1 MALTP
6 EMQAQVDM
14 QAAIEA
20 NRAATQAAQEAA
32 RAKLEA
38 VRMAKEILVENRRTK
53 PAAEASDITAAAVT
67 TMADELAS
75 YING

>member
-14 QAAIEA
+14 QAAIDA
-20 NRAATQAAQEAA
+20 NRASTQAAQEAA

-67 TMADELAS
+67 TMADELVS

>member
-38 VRMAKEILVENRRTK
+38 VRMAKDILIENRRTK

>member
-14 QAAIEA
+14 QTAIEN
-20 NRAATQAAQEAA
+20 NRAANQAAQEAA

-38 VRMAKEILVENRRTK
+38 VRMAKDILIENRRTK
-53 PAAEASDITAAAVT
+53 LPAEASDITAAAVT
-67 TMADELAS
+67 AMADELAN
-75 YING
+75 YVNA

>member
-14 QAAIEA
+14 NAAMET
-20 NRAATQAAQEAA
+20 NRATTQAAQDAA

-38 VRMAKEILVENRRTK
+38 VRMAKDILVENRRTK

-67 TMADELAS
+67 AMANDIAS
-75 YING
+75 YINS

>member
-1 MALTP
+1 MALTA
-6 EMQAQVDM
+6 EQQSQIDM
-14 QAAIEA
+14 NAAMEA

-38 VRMAKEILVENRRTK
+38 VRMAKDILVENRRTK

-67 TMADELAS
+67 TMADELAG
-75 YING
+75 YINS

>member
-67 TMADELAS
+67 TMADELVS

>member
-1 MALTP
+1 MSLTP

-14 QAAIEA
+14 NAAMEA

-38 VRMAKEILVENRRTK
+38 VRMAKDILVENRRTK

-67 TMADELAS
+67 TMADELAG
-75 YING
+75 YINS

>member
-1 MALTP
+1 MSLPP
-6 EMQAQVDM
+6 EMQAQIDM
-14 QAAIEA
+14 NAAMEA

-38 VRMAKEILVENRRTK
+38 VRMAKDILVENRRTK
-53 PAAEASDITAAAVT
+53 PAADAQDITAAAVT
-67 TMADELAS
+67 AMAEDIAS

>member
-38 VRMAKEILVENRRTK
+38 VRMAKDILVENRRTK
-53 PAAEASDITAAAVT
+53 PAAEASDITVAAIT
-67 TMADELAS
+67 TMANELAS
-75 YING
+75 YINS